1 MNAKICFIGAGNM
14 AQSLIGGLITS
25 GYDRQNII
33 ATDPT
38 QAQRNNVTERF
49 GINCYDNNATA
60 ISIADIVVLAIKP
73 QVLESVCQEINP
85 AIQSKKPLVISVAAG
100 IRTDAINQWL
110 GNQNAIVRTMPN
122 TPSLIQAGAT
132 GLYANTYVTEEQK
145 NQAEHIMR
153 AVGLAVWVDEE
164 KLLDSV
170 TALSGSGPAYY
181 FLFMEAMEEAGRA
194 LGLDKKTAHI
204 LTLQTAI
211 GASKMALESNQSCAN
226 LRHNVTSPNGT
237 TERAIQSFESA
248 EFKQIIAN
256 AMEAAYKRAG
266 ELADELGGKA

>member
-181 FLFMEAMEEAGRA
+181 FLFMEAMEEAGKA
-194 LGLDKKTAHI
+194 LGLDEKTAHI

-211 GASKMALESNQSCAN
+211 GSAKMALESDQTCAN
-226 LRHNVTSPNGT
+226 LRRNVTSPNGT